1 MTAKEKRG
9 AIIGG
14 LIFVGIGIAMIVNP
28 HAADGAV
35 ASGRNSM
42 IEAIIVWIWGIPG
55 GIVLALLGGATFWG
69 GVKAVRNGSQEPE
82 EQPEPE
88 KTTETVP
95 QISFSNKMDETPKDD
110 KQYAP
115 PGYFEQSN

>member
-42 IEAIIVWIWGIPG
+42 IETIIVWIWGIPG

-95 QISFSNKMDETPKDD
+95 QISFSNKMDEIPKDD

-115 PGYFEQSN
+115 PGYFEQSS